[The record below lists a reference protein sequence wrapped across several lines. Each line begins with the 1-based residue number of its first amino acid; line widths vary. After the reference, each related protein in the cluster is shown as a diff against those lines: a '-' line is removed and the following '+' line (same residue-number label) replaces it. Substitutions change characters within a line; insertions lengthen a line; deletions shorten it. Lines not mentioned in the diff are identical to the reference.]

1 METSVEALPTRSEYC
16 LKTSKSKLFS
26 NTTNQLNVSDHQDEQ
41 QQQLL
46 QTESGDLLTN
56 NDSLLQG
63 EV

>member
-41 QQQLL
+41 QQLL